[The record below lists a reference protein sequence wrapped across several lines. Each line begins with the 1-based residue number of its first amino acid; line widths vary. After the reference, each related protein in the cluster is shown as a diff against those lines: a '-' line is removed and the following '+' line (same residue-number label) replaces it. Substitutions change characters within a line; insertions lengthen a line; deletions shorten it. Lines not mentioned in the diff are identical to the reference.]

1 MDEYDSLCFNGL
13 VEDCSISSAL
23 AMEILQCGTKLT
35 ICWTDFVVIVIA
47 RSELD
52 DNAKVHRSLDKAQ
65 LFAYHLEQNW
75 NLGGCDED
83 IIILFSREDNVVC
96 VFFVFF

>member
-1 MDEYDSLCFNGL
+1 MLGKWWIEKVFFFLLFL
-13 VEDCSISSAL
+13 Q
-23 AMEILQCGTKLT
+23 EIRTAVLPKLS
-35 ICWTDFVVIVIA
+35 ICWTDFVVIA

-96 VFFVFF
+96 IFFLNVT